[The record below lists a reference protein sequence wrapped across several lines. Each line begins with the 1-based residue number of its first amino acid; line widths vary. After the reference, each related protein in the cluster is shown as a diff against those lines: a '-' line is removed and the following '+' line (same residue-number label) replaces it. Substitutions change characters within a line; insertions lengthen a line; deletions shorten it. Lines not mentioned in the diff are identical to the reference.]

1 MRIPFLIM
9 LLALPLCAADFSRH
23 VTTKIGGAKGGART
37 AQKTPGSLD
46 NAKTEVEKLIA
57 ASSAELVG
65 VAVYDTESKQTLFI
79 NERESFHAAST
90 MKLPVMM
97 EVFRRADRKR
107 IPLNE
112 PVEVKNKFYSII
124 DGSEYRLNRDDDSD
138 QEIYDR
144 IGQTMTVIALV
155 DRMITWSSN
164 LATNLLI
171 EKVKAENV
179 TEMMRELGAKDIQVL
194 RGVEDPKAFQAGK
207 NNTTTAYDLMLLLRL
222 IAENKFLNGRACAKM
237 VEILSSQR
245 FNDGIPAGLPAATR
259 VAHKT
264 GNITKHN
271 HDAAI
276 VYAPGRKPYVI
287 VVLTKGIAEQK
298 RSAKLI
304 ADISRVVYQAVAR

>member
-1 MRIPFLIM
+1 MRACLLIM
-9 LLALPLCAADFSRH
+9 LLSYLFVLAPGAGAAHTPQRAQGSLE
-23 VTTKIGGAKGGART
+23 GAK
-37 AQKTPGSLD
+37 S
-46 NAKTEVEKLIA
+46 EVEKLIG
-57 ASSAELVG
+57 ASGAELVG
-65 VAVYDTESKQTLFI
+65 VAVYDLETKQTMFI
-79 NERESFHAAST
+79 NERAPFHAAST

-112 PVEVKNKFYSII
+112 PVEVKNKFFSII
-124 DGSEYRLNRDDDSD
+124 DGSEYRLNKDDDSD

-144 IGQTMTVIALV
+144 IGQTMPVIVLV

-179 TEMMRELGAKDIQVL
+179 TEMIRELGAKDIQVL

-222 IAENKFLNGRACAKM
+222 IAENKFLNSRACERM

-245 FNDGIPAGLPAATR
+245 FNDGIPAGVPAATR

-276 VYAPGRKPYVI
+276 VYAPGRKPYVL

>member
-1 MRIPFLIM
+1 MRACLLIM
-9 LLALPLCAADFSRH
+9 LLSCLFAMTTGAWAAQTPQRAQNSLE
-23 VTTKIGGAKGGART
+23 GAK
-37 AQKTPGSLD
+37 S
-46 NAKTEVEKLIA
+46 EVEKLIA
-57 ASSAELVG
+57 ASGAEQVG
-65 VAVYDTESKQTLFI
+65 VAVYDPETKQTLLV
-79 NERESFHAAST
+79 NERANFHAAST

-97 EVFRRADRKR
+97 EVFRRADKKR

-112 PVEVKNKFYSII
+112 PVEVKNKFYSIV

-138 QEIYDR
+138 QEIYGL
-144 IGQTMTVIALV
+144 IGQRMPVIALV

-164 LATNLLI
+164 LATNLLV
-171 EKVKAENV
+171 EKVKAESV
-179 TEMMRELGAKDIQVL
+179 TELMRELGAKDIQVL

-207 NNTTTAYDLMLLLRL
+207 NNMTTAYDLMLLLRL
-222 IAENKFLNGRACAKM
+222 IAENKFLNGRVCEKM
-237 VEILSSQR
+237 VEILSAQR
-245 FNDGIPAGLPAATR
+245 FNDGIPAGLPSATR

-287 VVLTKGIAEQK
+287 VVLTKGIPEQK

-304 ADISRVVYQAVAR
+304 ADISRVVYQAMAR

>member
-1 MRIPFLIM
+1 MRACLLIT
-9 LLALPLCAADFSRH
+9 LLAHLFAMTPSAVVAQ
-23 VTTKIGGAKGGART
+23 TTQR
-37 AQKTPGSLD
+37 AQGSLD
-46 NAKTEVEKLIA
+46 SAKSEVEKLIA
-57 ASSAELVG
+57 ASGAESVG
-65 VAVYDTESKQTLFI
+65 VAVYDLETKQTLLI
-79 NERESFHAAST
+79 NERAGFHAAST

-97 EVFRRADRKR
+97 EVFRRADKKR

-138 QEIYDR
+138 QEIYGQ
-144 IGQTMTVIALV
+144 IGQTAPVLNLV

-179 TEMMRELGAKDIQVL
+179 TGLMRELGANDIQVL

-222 IAENKFLNGRACAKM
+222 VAENKFLNRRVCEKM
-237 VEILSSQR
+237 VEILSAQR
-245 FNDGIPAGLPAATR
+245 FNEGIPAGLPAATR

-287 VVLTKGIAEQK
+287 VVLTRGIAEQK

-304 ADISRVVYQAVAR
+304 ADISRVVYQAMAR

>member
-1 MRIPFLIM
+1 MRTCLLIM
-9 LLALPLCAADFSRH
+9 LLSYLFALTPGAGASQPQQAQSSLE
-23 VTTKIGGAKGGART
+23 GAK
-37 AQKTPGSLD
+37 S
-46 NAKTEVEKLIA
+46 EVEKLIA
-57 ASSAELVG
+57 ASGAESVG
-65 VAVYDTESKQTLFI
+65 VAVYDPETKQTMFV
-79 NERESFHAAST
+79 NERASFHAAST

-112 PVEVKNKFYSII
+112 PVEVKNKFYSIV

-138 QEIYDR
+138 QEIYDH
-144 IGQTMTVIALV
+144 IGQTMPVIAMV

-171 EKVKAENV
+171 EKVKAESV
-179 TEMMRELGAKDIQVL
+179 TELMRELGAKDIQVL

-222 IAENKFLNGRACAKM
+222 IAENKFLNGRVCGKM
-237 VEILSSQR
+237 VEILSAQS
-245 FNDGIPAGLPAATR
+245 FNDGIPAGLPTATR

-298 RSAKLI
+298 RSARLI
-304 ADISRVVYQAVAR
+304 ADISRVVYQAMAR

>member
-1 MRIPFLIM
+1 MRACLLIM
-9 LLALPLCAADFSRH
+9 SLSYLFVLAPGAGAWQTPQRAQSSLE
-23 VTTKIGGAKGGART
+23 GAK
-37 AQKTPGSLD
+37 S
-46 NAKTEVEKLIA
+46 EVEKLIA
-57 ASSAELVG
+57 ASGAESVG
-65 VAVYDTESKQTLFI
+65 VAVYDLETKQSLLI
-79 NERESFHAAST
+79 NERAGFHAAST

-97 EVFRRADRKR
+97 EVFRRADKKR

-112 PVEVKNKFYSII
+112 PVEVKNRFYSII
-124 DGSEYRLNRDDDSD
+124 DGSEYRLNKDDDSD

-144 IGQTMTVIALV
+144 IGQTMPAIVLV

-171 EKVKAENV
+171 EKVKAESV
-179 TEMMRELGAKDIQVL
+179 TELMRELGAKDIQVL

-207 NNTTTAYDLMLLLRL
+207 NNMTTAYDLTLLLRL
-222 IAENKFLNGRACAKM
+222 IAENKFLNSRACERM

-276 VYAPGRKPYVI
+276 VYAPGRKPYVV

>member
-1 MRIPFLIM
+1 MRACLLIM
-9 LLALPLCAADFSRH
+9 LLSYLSVLGPGAAQTPQGAQNSLE
-23 VTTKIGGAKGGART
+23 GAK
-37 AQKTPGSLD
+37 S
-46 NAKTEVEKLIA
+46 EVEKLIA
-57 ASSAELVG
+57 ASGAESVG
-65 VAVYDTESKQTLFI
+65 VAVYDLETKQTLLV
-79 NERESFHAAST
+79 NERAGFHAAST

-124 DGSEYRLNRDDDSD
+124 DGSEYRLNKDDDSD

-144 IGQTMTVIALV
+144 IGQTMPAIVLV

-171 EKVKAENV
+171 EKVKAESV
-179 TEMMRELGAKDIQVL
+179 TELMRELGAKDIQVL

-222 IAENKFLNGRACAKM
+222 IAENKFLNSRACERM

-276 VYAPGRKPYVI
+276 VYAPGRKAYVI

>member
-1 MRIPFLIM
+1 MRTCLLIM
-9 LLALPLCAADFSRH
+9 LLSYLFALTPGAGASQPQQAQSSLE
-23 VTTKIGGAKGGART
+23 GAK
-37 AQKTPGSLD
+37 S
-46 NAKTEVEKLIA
+46 EVEKLIA
-57 ASSAELVG
+57 ASGAESVG
-65 VAVYDTESKQTLFI
+65 VAVYDPETKQTMFV
-79 NERESFHAAST
+79 NERASFHAAST

-112 PVEVKNKFYSII
+112 SVEIKNKFYSII

-138 QEIYDR
+138 QEIYDH
-144 IGQTMTVIALV
+144 IGQTMPVIAMV

-171 EKVKAENV
+171 EKVKAESV
-179 TEMMRELGAKDIQVL
+179 TELMRELGAKDIQVL

-207 NNTTTAYDLMLLLRL
+207 NNTTTAYDMMLLLRL
-222 IAENKFLNGRACAKM
+222 IAENKFLNGRVCQKM

>member
-1 MRIPFLIM
+1 MRTCLLIM
-9 LLALPLCAADFSRH
+9 LVSYLFALTPGAGASQPQQAQSSLE
-23 VTTKIGGAKGGART
+23 GAK
-37 AQKTPGSLD
+37 S
-46 NAKTEVEKLIA
+46 EVEKLIA
-57 ASSAELVG
+57 ASGAESVG
-65 VAVYDTESKQTLFI
+65 VAVYDLETKQTMFV
-79 NERESFHAAST
+79 NERASFHAAST

-112 PVEVKNKFYSII
+112 PVEVKNKFYSIV

-138 QEIYDR
+138 QEIYDH
-144 IGQTMTVIALV
+144 IGQTMPVIAMV

-171 EKVKAENV
+171 EKVKAESV
-179 TEMMRELGAKDIQVL
+179 TELMRELGAKDIQVL

-222 IAENKFLNGRACAKM
+222 IAENKFLNGRVCGKM
-237 VEILSSQR
+237 VEILSAQS
-245 FNDGIPAGLPAATR
+245 FNDGIPAGLPTATR

-298 RSAKLI
+298 RSARLI
-304 ADISRVVYQAVAR
+304 ADISRVVYQAMAR

>member
-1 MRIPFLIM
+1 MRACLLIM
-9 LLALPLCAADFSRH
+9 LLSYIFVLAPGAGAGQTSQRAQGSLE
-23 VTTKIGGAKGGART
+23 GAK
-37 AQKTPGSLD
+37 S
-46 NAKTEVEKLIA
+46 EVEKLIA
-57 ASSAELVG
+57 ASGAELVG
-65 VAVYDTESKQTLFI
+65 VAVYDAETKQTLLV
-79 NERESFHAAST
+79 NERDSFHAAST

-112 PVEVKNKFYSII
+112 PVEVKNKFYSVI

-179 TEMMRELGAKDIQVL
+179 TEMTRELGAKDIQVL

-245 FNDGIPAGLPAATR
+245 FNDGIPAGLPSATR

-276 VYAPGRKPYVI
+276 VYAPGRKAYVL
-287 VVLTKGIAEQK
+287 VVLTRGIAEQK
-298 RSAKLI
+298 RSARLI

>member
-1 MRIPFLIM
+1 MRTCLLII
-9 LLALPLCAADFSRH
+9 LLSPIFALAPGAGAA
-23 VTTKIGGAKGGART
+23 
-37 AQKTPGSLD
+37 KTPQQAQSSLN
-46 NAKTEVEKLIA
+46 NAKSEIEKIIA
-57 ASSAELVG
+57 ASGAELVG
-65 VAVYDTESKQTLFI
+65 VAAYDPESKQTLLV
-79 NERESFHAAST
+79 NERASFHAAST

-112 PVEVKNKFYSII
+112 PVEIKNRFYSIV

-138 QEIYDR
+138 QEIYGH
-144 IGQTMTVIALV
+144 IGEPMTVIALV
-155 DRMITWSSN
+155 DRMISWSSN

-171 EKVKAENV
+171 EKVKAESV
-179 TEMMRELGAKDIQVL
+179 TELMRELGAKDIQVL

-222 IAENKFLNGRACAKM
+222 IAEKKFLNGRVCEKM

-287 VVLTKGIAEQK
+287 VVLTKGVAEHK

-304 ADISRVVYQAVAR
+304 ADISRVVYQAMAR

>member
-1 MRIPFLIM
+1 MRACLLII
-9 LLALPLCAADFSRH
+9 LLSPLFAPAP
-23 VTTKIGGAKGGART
+23 GAGAMQTPQR
-37 AQKTPGSLD
+37 AQSSLD
-46 NAKTEVEKLIA
+46 NAKSEVEKLIA
-57 ASSAELVG
+57 ASGAELAG
-65 VAVYDTESKQTLFI
+65 VAVYDPETKQTLFI
-79 NERESFHAAST
+79 NERASFHAAST

-97 EVFRRADRKR
+97 EVFHRADRKR
-107 IPLNE
+107 VPLNE
-112 PVEVKNKFYSII
+112 PVEIKNKFYSII

-138 QEIYDR
+138 QEIYGR
-144 IGQTMTVIALV
+144 VGQTMPVIALV

-171 EKVKAENV
+171 EKVKAENI
-179 TEMMRELGAKDIQVL
+179 TELMRELGAKDIQVL

-222 IAENKFLNGRACAKM
+222 IAENKFLNGRACEKM
-237 VEILSSQR
+237 VEILSAQR

-298 RSAKLI
+298 RSAQLI
-304 ADISRVVYQAVAR
+304 ADISRVVYQAMAR

>member
-1 MRIPFLIM
+1 MSLVLFFTP
-9 LLALPLCAADFSRH
+9 PPGAA
-23 VTTKIGGAKGGART
+23 VA
-37 AQKTPGSLD
+37 KTPRQAQSSLD
-46 NAKTEVEKLIA
+46 KAKSEIEKLIA
-57 ASSAELVG
+57 ASGAEQVG
-65 VAVYDTESKQTLFI
+65 VAVYDPETKQTLLI
-79 NERESFHAAST
+79 NERAGFHAAST
-90 MKLPVMM
+90 MKVPVMM
-97 EVFRRADRKR
+97 EVFRRADRKK

-112 PVEVKNKFYSII
+112 PIEIKNKFYSII

-138 QEIYDR
+138 QEIYGH
-144 IGQTMTVIALV
+144 IGQTMPVIVLV

-179 TEMMRELGAKDIQVL
+179 TELMRELGAKDIQVL
-194 RGVEDPKAFQAGK
+194 RGVEDPKAFEAGK
-207 NNTTTAYDLMLLLRL
+207 NNMTTAYDLMLLLRL
-222 IAENKFLNGRACAKM
+222 ISEKKFLNGRVCDKM
-237 VEILSSQR
+237 VEILLSQR
-245 FNDGIPAGLPAATR
+245 FNEGIPAGLPAATR

-304 ADISRVVYQAVAR
+304 AEISRAVYQAMAR

>member
-1 MRIPFLIM
+1 MRVCLLIM
-9 LLALPLCAADFSRH
+9 LVSYLFALTPGASFAEAAQRAQSSLE
-23 VTTKIGGAKGGART
+23 GAK
-37 AQKTPGSLD
+37 S
-46 NAKTEVEKLIA
+46 EVEKLIG
-57 ASSAELVG
+57 ASGAESVG
-65 VAVYDTESKQTLFI
+65 VAVYDPETKQTMLV
-79 NERESFHAAST
+79 NERASFHAAST
-90 MKLPVMM
+90 MKLAVMM

-112 PVEVKNKFYSII
+112 PVEVKNKFFSIV

-144 IGQTMTVIALV
+144 IGQSMPVIALV

-164 LATNLLI
+164 LATNLLV
-171 EKVKAENV
+171 EKVKAESV
-179 TEMMRELGAKDIQVL
+179 TELMRELGAKDIQVL

-222 IAENKFLNGRACAKM
+222 IAENKFLNGRVCQKI
-237 VEILSSQR
+237 VEILSAQR

-276 VYAPGRKPYVI
+276 VYAPGRKAYVI

-298 RSAKLI
+298 RSARLI
-304 ADISRVVYQAVAR
+304 ADISRVVYQAMAR

>member
-1 MRIPFLIM
+1 MRACLLIT
-9 LLALPLCAADFSRH
+9 LLASIFVLASRSAAAQTR
-23 VTTKIGGAKGGART
+23 GA
-37 AQKTPGSLD
+37 LD
-46 NAKTEVEKLIA
+46 NTKSEIEKLIA
-57 ASSAELVG
+57 ASAAEQVG
-65 VAVYDTESKQTLFI
+65 VAVYDMETKQSLLV
-79 NERESFHAAST
+79 NDRASFHAAST
-90 MKLPVMM
+90 MKLPLMM
-97 EVFRRADRKR
+97 EVFRRADRKK

-112 PVEVKNKFYSII
+112 PVDLKNKFYSII
-124 DGSEYRLNRDDDSD
+124 DGSEYRLNRNDDSD
-138 QEIYDR
+138 QEIYER
-144 IGQTMTVIALV
+144 IGQTMPVMELV

-179 TEMMRELGAKDIQVL
+179 TGLMRELGANDIQVL

-222 IAENKFLNGRACAKM
+222 IAENKFLNNRACAKM

-245 FNDGIPAGLPAATR
+245 FNDAIPAGLPAATR

-298 RSAKLI
+298 RSDKLI
-304 ADISRVVYQAVAR
+304 ADISRVVYQAMAR

>member
-1 MRIPFLIM
+1 M
-9 LLALPLCAADFSRH
+9 LLVSLLVQPPGEGSA
-23 VTTKIGGAKGGART
+23 
-37 AQKTPGSLD
+37 KTPRQAQSSLD
-46 NAKTEVEKLIA
+46 KAKSEVEKLIA
-57 ASSAELVG
+57 ASGAEQVG
-65 VAVYDTESKQTLFI
+65 VAVYDAETKQTLLI
-79 NERESFHAAST
+79 NERASFHAAST
-90 MKLPVMM
+90 MKVPVMM
-97 EVFRRADRKR
+97 EVFRRADRSK

-124 DGSEYRLNRDDDSD
+124 DGSEYRLNKDDDSD
-138 QEIYDR
+138 QEIYGH
-144 IGQTMTVIALV
+144 IGQSMPVLVLV

-164 LATNLLI
+164 LATNLLV

-179 TEMMRELGAKDIQVL
+179 TGLMRELGAKDIQVL
-194 RGVEDPKAFQAGK
+194 RGVEDPKAFEAGK

-222 IAENKFLNGRACAKM
+222 IAEKKFLNGRVCDKM
-237 VEILSSQR
+237 IEILLSQR

-287 VVLTKGIAEQK
+287 VVLTRGVAEQK

-304 ADISRVVYQAVAR
+304 ADISRVVYQAMAR

>member
-1 MRIPFLIM
+1 MRTCLLIILLSPFFA
-9 LLALPLCAADFSRH
+9 LAPGAGAAQTRGPLE
-23 VTTKIGGAKGGART
+23 GAK
-37 AQKTPGSLD
+37 S
-46 NAKTEVEKLIA
+46 EVEKLIA
-57 ASSAELVG
+57 ASGAELVG
-65 VAVYDTESKQTLFI
+65 VAIYDPETKQTLFV
-79 NERESFHAAST
+79 NERASFHAAST

-97 EVFRRADRKR
+97 EVFRRADRKK
-107 IPLNE
+107 ISLNE
-112 PVEVKNKFYSII
+112 PVEIKNKFYSII

-138 QEIYDR
+138 QEIYGH
-144 IGQTMTVIALV
+144 IGQTAPILNLV

-179 TEMMRELGAKDIQVL
+179 TGLMRELGANDIQVL

-222 IAENKFLNGRACAKM
+222 VAENKFLNRRVCEKM

-287 VVLTKGIAEQK
+287 VVLTRGIAEQK

-304 ADISRVVYQAVAR
+304 ADISRVVYQAMAR

>member
-1 MRIPFLIM
+1 MRACLLII
-9 LLALPLCAADFSRH
+9 LLASIFAGSP
-23 VTTKIGGAKGGART
+23 GANARRT
-37 AQKTPGSLD
+37 PWQAQSQL
-46 NAKTEVEKLIA
+46 NSAKSEVEKLIV
-57 ASSAELVG
+57 ASNAELVG
-65 VAVYDTESKQTLFI
+65 VAVYDAETKQTLLI
-79 NERESFHAAST
+79 NERASFHAAST

-97 EVFRRADRKR
+97 QIFRRADRKK

-112 PVEVKNKFYSII
+112 PVEIKNKFFSII
-124 DGSEYRLNRDDDSD
+124 DRSEYRLSRDDDSD
-138 QEIYDR
+138 QEIYGR
-144 IGQTMTVIALV
+144 IGQTMTVAELV

-171 EKVKAENV
+171 EKVGAENV
-179 TEMMRELGAKDIQVL
+179 TELTRELGATDIRVL

-222 IAENKFLNGRACAKM
+222 IAENKFVNRRACDRM

-245 FNDGIPAGLPAATR
+245 FNDGIPAGLPSATR

-276 VYAPGRKPYVI
+276 VYALGRKPYVI
-287 VVLTKGIAEQK
+287 VVLTKGIAEQR

-304 ADISRVVYQAVAR
+304 ADISRAVYQAMAR

>member
-1 MRIPFLIM
+1 MQDAPRDFPQEIKHMRACLLIM
-9 LLALPLCAADFSRH
+9 MLAPFFVPALGAGAAQTR
-23 VTTKIGGAKGGART
+23 G
-37 AQKTPGSLD
+37 PLD
-46 NAKTEVEKLIA
+46 NAKSEVEKLIA
-57 ASSAELVG
+57 ASGAEMVG
-65 VAVYDTESKQTLFI
+65 VAVYDLETKQTLFI
-79 NERESFHAAST
+79 NERASFHAAST

-112 PVEVKNKFYSII
+112 PVEIKNSFYSIV

-138 QEIYDR
+138 QEIYDHV
-144 IGQTMTVIALV
+144 GQPMPIIELV
-155 DRMITWSSN
+155 DRMIAWSSN

-179 TEMMRELGAKDIQVL
+179 TQLMRELGARDIQVL

-222 IAENKFLNGRACAKM
+222 IAENKFLNSRVCGKM
-237 VEILSSQR
+237 IEILSSQR

-264 GNITKHN
+264 GNIAKHN

-298 RSAKLI
+298 RSSKLI
-304 ADISRVVYQAVAR
+304 ADISRAVYQAMAR